1 MEIEFNGMKIGYAQY
16 INFRDIC
23 NDSNEHVPNFKL
35 MATPDGF
42 SYVIIYQWA
51 NADDPFHK
59 VFNDK
64 EEAFYIDGV
73 DFSNKEMA
81 TGIFLDVREGLLQAF
96 ASDPNQ
102 VFMME
107 PLVTSVLQKYSNSKA
122 K

>member
-1 MEIEFNGMKIGYAQY
+1 MELDFNGMKIGFANY

-23 NDSNEHVPNFKL
+23 DDNNAHVPNFRL

-51 NADDPFHK
+51 NHDNPHNK
-59 VFNDK
+59 VFNDR

-73 DFSNKEMA
+73 DFANKEVA
-81 TGIFLDVREGLLQAF
+81 TGIFLDVHAGLLRAF
-96 ASDPNQ
+96 ASNPNQ

-107 PLVTSVLQKYSNSKA
+107 PLVSSVINKYSNSKA